1 MNKYVYRRIS
11 AFLIDVFLVTFVST
25 IFSSISYVNPFIENY
40 KVAYD
45 EYREIYKSESESV
58 LTNPTIKNVVDYSNK
73 MSKQIYKIDYSM
85 LFNNIY
91 YLVFSFL
98 YFVLFAYFT
107 NGQTLGKKLFKL
119 KVVRQDGEKVKLSNL
134 MLRTLLS
141 GSSIFMGVNI
151 IVVIQL
157 LLLMIPQNQAYFYA
171 ILFSSMPI
179 SRIASSGWNL
189 TSTFPMSNTIFLII
203 YFFSYNPASLPAKS
217 ISIRYT

>member
-11 AFLIDVFLVTFVST
+11 AFLIDIFLVTFVST

-107 NGQTLGKKLFKL
+107 IGQTLGKKLFKL
-119 KVVRQDGEKVKLSNL
+119 RVVRQDGEKVKLSNL

-171 ILFSSMPI
+171 ILFSSMI
-179 SRIASSGWNL
+179 SYIIEIIGLVLLFSKEHRSLDDIIG
-189 TSTFPMSNTIFLII
+189 STKVIDEVK
-203 YFFSYNPASLPAKS
+203 YV
-217 ISIRYT
+217 

>member
-11 AFLIDVFLVTFVST
+11 AFLIDIFLVTFVST

-58 LTNPTIKNVVDYSNK
+58 LTNPTIKNVVDYS
-73 MSKQIYKIDYSM
+73 M

-119 KVVRQDGEKVKLSNL
+119 RVVRQDGEKVKLSNL

-157 LLLMIPQNQAYFYA
+157 LLLMISQNQVYFYA
-171 ILFSSMPI
+171 ILFSSMI
-179 SRIASSGWNL
+179 SYVIEIIGLVLLFSKEHRSLDDIIG
-189 TSTFPMSNTIFLII
+189 STKVIDEVK
-203 YFFSYNPASLPAKS
+203 YV
-217 ISIRYT
+217 

>member
-25 IFSSISYVNPFIENY
+25 VFSSISYVNPFIGNY

-45 EYREIYKSESESV
+45 EYREIYKSESESM

-134 MLRTLLS
+134 MLRTFLS

-157 LLLMIPQNQAYFYA
+157 LLLMIPQNQVYFYA
-171 ILFSSMPI
+171 ILFSSMI
-179 SRIASSGWNL
+179 SYVIEIIGLVLLFSKEHRSLDDIIG
-189 TSTFPMSNTIFLII
+189 STKVIDEVK
-203 YFFSYNPASLPAKS
+203 YV
-217 ISIRYT
+217 

>member
-25 IFSSISYVNPFIENY
+25 VFSSISYVNPFIENY

-157 LLLMIPQNQAYFYA
+157 LLLMIPQNQVYFYA
-171 ILFSSMPI
+171 ILFSSMI
-179 SRIASSGWNL
+179 SYIIEIIGLVLLFSKEHRSLDDIIG
-189 TSTFPMSNTIFLII
+189 STKVIDEVK
-203 YFFSYNPASLPAKS
+203 YV
-217 ISIRYT
+217 

>member
-11 AFLIDVFLVTFVST
+11 AFLIDIFLVTFVST
-25 IFSSISYVNPFIENY
+25 IFSSISYVNPFIGNY

-119 KVVRQDGEKVKLSNL
+119 RVVRQDGEKVKLSNL

-157 LLLMIPQNQAYFYA
+157 LLLMIPQNQVYFYA
-171 ILFSSMPI
+171 ILLSSMI
-179 SRIASSGWNL
+179 SYVIEIIGLVLLFSKEHRSLDDIIG
-189 TSTFPMSNTIFLII
+189 STKVIDEVK
-203 YFFSYNPASLPAKS
+203 YV
-217 ISIRYT
+217 

>member
-11 AFLIDVFLVTFVST
+11 AFLIDIFLVTFIST
-25 IFSSISYVNPFIENY
+25 IFSSISYVNPFIGNY

-134 MLRTLLS
+134 MLRTFLS

-151 IVVIQL
+151 IVIIQL
-157 LLLMIPQNQAYFYA
+157 LLLMIPQNQVYFYA
-171 ILFSSMPI
+171 ILFSSMI
-179 SRIASSGWNL
+179 SYVIEIIGLVLLFSKEHRSLDDIIG
-189 TSTFPMSNTIFLII
+189 STKVIDEVK
-203 YFFSYNPASLPAKS
+203 YV
-217 ISIRYT
+217 

>member
-25 IFSSISYVNPFIENY
+25 VFSSISYVNPFIDNY

-157 LLLMIPQNQAYFYA
+157 LLLLISQNQVYFYA
-171 ILFSSMPI
+171 ILFSSMI
-179 SRIASSGWNL
+179 SYVIEIIGLVLLFSKEHRSLDDIIAS
-189 TSTFPMSNTIFLII
+189 TKVIDEVK
-203 YFFSYNPASLPAKS
+203 YV
-217 ISIRYT
+217 

>member
-11 AFLIDVFLVTFVST
+11 AFLIDIFLVTFIST
-25 IFSSISYVNPFIENY
+25 IFSSISYVNPFIGNY

-134 MLRTLLS
+134 MLRTFLS

-157 LLLMIPQNQAYFYA
+157 LLLMIPQNQVYFYA
-171 ILFSSMPI
+171 ILFSSM
-179 SRIASSGWNL
+179 
-189 TSTFPMSNTIFLII
+189 TSYVIEII
-203 YFFSYNPASLPAKS
+203 GLVLLFSKEHRSLDDIIGSTKV
-217 ISIRYT
+217 IDEVKYV

>member
-157 LLLMIPQNQAYFYA
+157 LLLMIPRNQAYFYA
-171 ILFSSMPI
+171 ILFSSMI
-179 SRIASSGWNL
+179 SYIIEIIGLVLLFSKEHRSLDDIIG
-189 TSTFPMSNTIFLII
+189 STKVIDEVK
-203 YFFSYNPASLPAKS
+203 YV
-217 ISIRYT
+217 

>member
-11 AFLIDVFLVTFVST
+11 AFLIDIFLVTFVST

-119 KVVRQDGEKVKLSNL
+119 RVVRQDGEKVKLSNL
-134 MLRTLLS
+134 MLRTFLS

-171 ILFSSMPI
+171 ILFSSMI
-179 SRIASSGWNL
+179 SYIIEIIGLVLLFSKEHRSLYDIIG
-189 TSTFPMSNTIFLII
+189 STKVIDEVK
-203 YFFSYNPASLPAKS
+203 YV
-217 ISIRYT
+217 

>member
-25 IFSSISYVNPFIENY
+25 IFSSISYVNPFMENY

-157 LLLMIPQNQAYFYA
+157 LLLMIPQNQVYFYA
-171 ILFSSMPI
+171 ILLSSMI
-179 SRIASSGWNL
+179 SYVIEIIGLVLLFSKEHRSLDDIIG
-189 TSTFPMSNTIFLII
+189 STKVIDEVK
-203 YFFSYNPASLPAKS
+203 YV
-217 ISIRYT
+217 

>member
-11 AFLIDVFLVTFVST
+11 AFLIDIFLVTFVST
-25 IFSSISYVNPFIENY
+25 VFSSISYVNPFIGNY

-171 ILFSSMPI
+171 ILFSSMI
-179 SRIASSGWNL
+179 SYVIEIIGLVLLFSKEHRSLDDIIG
-189 TSTFPMSNTIFLII
+189 STKVIDEVK
-203 YFFSYNPASLPAKS
+203 YV
-217 ISIRYT
+217 

>member
-11 AFLIDVFLVTFVST
+11 AFLIDIFLVTFVST
-25 IFSSISYVNPFIENY
+25 IFSSISYVNPFIGNY

-119 KVVRQDGEKVKLSNL
+119 RVVRQDGEKVKLSNL
-134 MLRTLLS
+134 MLRTFLS

-157 LLLMIPQNQAYFYA
+157 LLLMISQNQVYFYA
-171 ILFSSMPI
+171 ILFSSMI
-179 SRIASSGWNL
+179 SYVIEIIGLVLLFSKEHRSLDDIIAS
-189 TSTFPMSNTIFLII
+189 TKVIDEVK
-203 YFFSYNPASLPAKS
+203 YV
-217 ISIRYT
+217 

>member
-11 AFLIDVFLVTFVST
+11 AFLIDIFLVTFIST
-25 IFSSISYVNPFIENY
+25 IFSSISYVNPFIGNY

-45 EYREIYKSESESV
+45 EYRENYKSESESV

-119 KVVRQDGEKVKLSNL
+119 KVVRQDGEKLKLSNL

-157 LLLMIPQNQAYFYA
+157 LLLMIPQNQVYFYA
-171 ILFSSMPI
+171 ILFSSMI
-179 SRIASSGWNL
+179 SYVIEIIGLILLFSKEHRSLDDIIG
-189 TSTFPMSNTIFLII
+189 STKVIDEVK
-203 YFFSYNPASLPAKS
+203 YV
-217 ISIRYT
+217 

>member
-11 AFLIDVFLVTFVST
+11 AFLIDIFLVTFIST

-45 EYREIYKSESESV
+45 EYRENYKSESESV

-91 YLVFSFL
+91 YLVFIFL

-134 MLRTLLS
+134 TLRTLLS

-157 LLLMIPQNQAYFYA
+157 LLLMIPQNQVYFYA
-171 ILFSSMPI
+171 ILFSSMI
-179 SRIASSGWNL
+179 SYVIEIIGLVLLFSKEHRSLDDIIG
-189 TSTFPMSNTIFLII
+189 STKVIDEVK
-203 YFFSYNPASLPAKS
+203 YV
-217 ISIRYT
+217 

>member
-25 IFSSISYVNPFIENY
+25 VFSSISYVNPFMENY

-157 LLLMIPQNQAYFYA
+157 LLLMIPQNQVYFYA
-171 ILFSSMPI
+171 ILLSSMI
-179 SRIASSGWNL
+179 SYVIEIIGLVLLFSKEHRSLDDIIG
-189 TSTFPMSNTIFLII
+189 STKVIDEVK
-203 YFFSYNPASLPAKS
+203 YV
-217 ISIRYT
+217 

>member
-11 AFLIDVFLVTFVST
+11 AFLIDIFLVTFIST
-25 IFSSISYVNPFIENY
+25 IFSSISYVNPFIGNY

-119 KVVRQDGEKVKLSNL
+119 KVVRQDGEKLKLSNL

-157 LLLMIPQNQAYFYA
+157 LLLMIPQNQVYFYA
-171 ILFSSMPI
+171 ILFSSMI
-179 SRIASSGWNL
+179 SYVIEIIGLILLFSKEHRSLDDIIG
-189 TSTFPMSNTIFLII
+189 STKVIDEVK
-203 YFFSYNPASLPAKS
+203 YV
-217 ISIRYT
+217 

>member
-11 AFLIDVFLVTFVST
+11 AFLIDIFLVTFIST
-25 IFSSISYVNPFIENY
+25 IFSSISYVNPFIGNY

-119 KVVRQDGEKVKLSNL
+119 RVVRQDGEKVKLSNL
-134 MLRTLLS
+134 MLRTFLS

-151 IVVIQL
+151 IVIIQL
-157 LLLMIPQNQAYFYA
+157 LLLMIPQNQVYFYA
-171 ILFSSMPI
+171 ILFSSMI
-179 SRIASSGWNL
+179 SYVIEIIGLVLLFSKEHRSLDDIIG
-189 TSTFPMSNTIFLII
+189 STKVIDEVK
-203 YFFSYNPASLPAKS
+203 YV
-217 ISIRYT
+217 

>member
-11 AFLIDVFLVTFVST
+11 AFLIDIFLLTFVST

-119 KVVRQDGEKVKLSNL
+119 RVVRQDGEKVKLSNL

-157 LLLMIPQNQAYFYA
+157 LLLMISQNQVYFYA
-171 ILFSSMPI
+171 ILFSSMI
-179 SRIASSGWNL
+179 SYVIEIIGLVLLFSKEHRSLDDIIG
-189 TSTFPMSNTIFLII
+189 STKVIDEVK
-203 YFFSYNPASLPAKS
+203 YV
-217 ISIRYT
+217 

>member
-25 IFSSISYVNPFIENY
+25 IFSSISYVNPFMENY

-119 KVVRQDGEKVKLSNL
+119 RVVRQDGEKVKLSNL

-157 LLLMIPQNQAYFYA
+157 LLLMISQNQVYFYA
-171 ILFSSMPI
+171 ILLSSMI
-179 SRIASSGWNL
+179 SYVIEIIGLVLLFSKEHRSLDDIIG
-189 TSTFPMSNTIFLII
+189 STKVIDEVK
-203 YFFSYNPASLPAKS
+203 YV
-217 ISIRYT
+217 

>member
-11 AFLIDVFLVTFVST
+11 AFLIDIFLVTFVST

-119 KVVRQDGEKVKLSNL
+119 RVVRQDGDKVKLSNL
-134 MLRTLLS
+134 MLRTFLS

-157 LLLMIPQNQAYFYA
+157 LLLLISQNQVYFYA
-171 ILFSSMPI
+171 ILFSSMI
-179 SRIASSGWNL
+179 SYVIEIIGLVLLFSKEHRSLDDIIAS
-189 TSTFPMSNTIFLII
+189 TKVIDEVK
-203 YFFSYNPASLPAKS
+203 YV
-217 ISIRYT
+217 

>member
-25 IFSSISYVNPFIENY
+25 IFSSISYVNPFMENY

-98 YFVLFAYFT
+98 YFALFAYFT

-157 LLLMIPQNQAYFYA
+157 LLLMIPQNQVYFYA
-171 ILFSSMPI
+171 ILLSSMI
-179 SRIASSGWNL
+179 SYVIEIIGLVLLFSKEHRSLDDIIG
-189 TSTFPMSNTIFLII
+189 STKVIDEVK
-203 YFFSYNPASLPAKS
+203 YV
-217 ISIRYT
+217 

>member
-25 IFSSISYVNPFIENY
+25 VFSSISYVNPFIENY

-58 LTNPTIKNVVDYSNK
+58 LTNPTIENVVDYSNK

-171 ILFSSMPI
+171 ILFSSMI
-179 SRIASSGWNL
+179 SYIIEIIGLVLLFSKEHRSLDDIIG
-189 TSTFPMSNTIFLII
+189 STKVIDEVK
-203 YFFSYNPASLPAKS
+203 YV
-217 ISIRYT
+217 

>member
-11 AFLIDVFLVTFVST
+11 AFLIDIFLVTFIST
-25 IFSSISYVNPFIENY
+25 IFSSISYVNPFIGNY

-134 MLRTLLS
+134 LLRTFLS

-157 LLLMIPQNQAYFYA
+157 LLLMIHQNQVYFYA
-171 ILFSSMPI
+171 ILFSSMI
-179 SRIASSGWNL
+179 SYVIEIIGLVLLFSKEHRSLDDIIG
-189 TSTFPMSNTIFLII
+189 STKVIDEVK
-203 YFFSYNPASLPAKS
+203 YV
-217 ISIRYT
+217 

>member
-11 AFLIDVFLVTFVST
+11 AFLIDIFLVTFIST
-25 IFSSISYVNPFIENY
+25 IFSSISYVNPFIGNY

-151 IVVIQL
+151 IVIIQL
-157 LLLMIPQNQAYFYA
+157 LLLMIPQNQVYFYA
-171 ILFSSMPI
+171 ILLSSMI
-179 SRIASSGWNL
+179 SYVIEIIGLVLLFSKEHRSLDDIIG
-189 TSTFPMSNTIFLII
+189 STKVIDEVK
-203 YFFSYNPASLPAKS
+203 YV
-217 ISIRYT
+217 

>member
-11 AFLIDVFLVTFVST
+11 AFLIDIFLVTFVST
-25 IFSSISYVNPFIENY
+25 VFSSISYVNPFIGNY

-171 ILFSSMPI
+171 ILFSSMI
-179 SRIASSGWNL
+179 SYIIEIIGLVLLFSKEHRSLDDIIG
-189 TSTFPMSNTIFLII
+189 STKVIDEVK
-203 YFFSYNPASLPAKS
+203 YV
-217 ISIRYT
+217 

>member
-11 AFLIDVFLVTFVST
+11 AFLIDIFLVTFVST

-73 MSKQIYKIDYSM
+73 MSKQLYKIDYSM

-119 KVVRQDGEKVKLSNL
+119 RVVRQDGEKVKLSNL
-134 MLRTLLS
+134 MLRTFLS

-157 LLLMIPQNQAYFYA
+157 LLLMISQNQVYFYA
-171 ILFSSMPI
+171 ILFSSMI
-179 SRIASSGWNL
+179 SYIIEIIGLVLLFSKEHRSLDDIIG
-189 TSTFPMSNTIFLII
+189 STKVIDEVK
-203 YFFSYNPASLPAKS
+203 YV
-217 ISIRYT
+217 

>member
-11 AFLIDVFLVTFVST
+11 AFLIDIFLVTFIST
-25 IFSSISYVNPFIENY
+25 IFSSISYVNPFIGNY

-45 EYREIYKSESESV
+45 EYRENYKSESESV

-157 LLLMIPQNQAYFYA
+157 LLLMIPQNQVYFYA
-171 ILFSSMPI
+171 ILFSSMI
-179 SRIASSGWNL
+179 SYVIEIIGLVLLFSKEHRSLDDIIG
-189 TSTFPMSNTIFLII
+189 STKVIDEVK
-203 YFFSYNPASLPAKS
+203 YV
-217 ISIRYT
+217 

>member
-11 AFLIDVFLVTFVST
+11 AFLIDIFLVTFIST
-25 IFSSISYVNPFIENY
+25 IFSSISYVNPFIGNY

-91 YLVFSFL
+91 YLFFSFL

-119 KVVRQDGEKVKLSNL
+119 KVVRQDGEKLKLSNL

-157 LLLMIPQNQAYFYA
+157 LLLMIPQNQVYFYA
-171 ILFSSMPI
+171 ILFSSMI
-179 SRIASSGWNL
+179 SYVIEIIGLILLFSKEHRSLDDIIG
-189 TSTFPMSNTIFLII
+189 STKVIDEVK
-203 YFFSYNPASLPAKS
+203 YV
-217 ISIRYT
+217 

>member
-11 AFLIDVFLVTFVST
+11 AFLIDIFLVTFIST
-25 IFSSISYVNPFIENY
+25 IFSSISYVNPFIGNY

-45 EYREIYKSESESV
+45 EYREIYKSESESM

-119 KVVRQDGEKVKLSNL
+119 RVVRQDGEKVKLSNL
-134 MLRTLLS
+134 MLRTFLS

-157 LLLMIPQNQAYFYA
+157 LLLMIPQNQVYFYA
-171 ILFSSMPI
+171 ILFSSMI
-179 SRIASSGWNL
+179 SYVIEIIGLVLLFSKEHRSLDDIIG
-189 TSTFPMSNTIFLII
+189 STKVIDEVK
-203 YFFSYNPASLPAKS
+203 YV
-217 ISIRYT
+217 

>member
-11 AFLIDVFLVTFVST
+11 AFLIDIFLVTFVST

-119 KVVRQDGEKVKLSNL
+119 RVVRQDGEKVKLSNL

-157 LLLMIPQNQAYFYA
+157 LLLMISQNQVYFYA
-171 ILFSSMPI
+171 ILFSSMI
-179 SRIASSGWNL
+179 SYIIEIIGLVLLFSKEHRSLDDIIG
-189 TSTFPMSNTIFLII
+189 STKVIDEVK
-203 YFFSYNPASLPAKS
+203 YV
-217 ISIRYT
+217 

>member
-11 AFLIDVFLVTFVST
+11 AFLIDIFLVTFVST

-119 KVVRQDGEKVKLSNL
+119 RVVRQDGEKVKLSNL

-157 LLLMIPQNQAYFYA
+157 LLLMISQNQVYFYA
-171 ILFSSMPI
+171 ILFSSMI
-179 SRIASSGWNL
+179 SYVIEIIGLVLLFSKEHRSLDDIIG
-189 TSTFPMSNTIFLII
+189 STKVIDEVK
-203 YFFSYNPASLPAKS
+203 YV
-217 ISIRYT
+217 

>member
-11 AFLIDVFLVTFVST
+11 AFLIDIFLVTFVST

-157 LLLMIPQNQAYFYA
+157 LLLMIPQNQVYFNA
-171 ILFSSMPI
+171 ILLSSMI
-179 SRIASSGWNL
+179 SYVIEIIGLVLLFSKEHRSLDDIIG
-189 TSTFPMSNTIFLII
+189 STKVIDEVK
-203 YFFSYNPASLPAKS
+203 YV
-217 ISIRYT
+217 

>member
-11 AFLIDVFLVTFVST
+11 AFLIDIFLVTFIST
-25 IFSSISYVNPFIENY
+25 IFSSISYVNPFIGNY

-157 LLLMIPQNQAYFYA
+157 LLLMIPQNQVYFYA
-171 ILFSSMPI
+171 ILLSSMI
-179 SRIASSGWNL
+179 SYVIEIIGLVLLFSKEHRSLDDIIG
-189 TSTFPMSNTIFLII
+189 STKVIDEVK
-203 YFFSYNPASLPAKS
+203 YV
-217 ISIRYT
+217 

>member
-11 AFLIDVFLVTFVST
+11 AFLIDIFLVTFIST
-25 IFSSISYVNPFIENY
+25 IFSSISYVNPFIGNY

-134 MLRTLLS
+134 ILRTLLS

-151 IVVIQL
+151 IGVIQL
-157 LLLMIPQNQAYFYA
+157 LLLMIPQNQVYFYA
-171 ILFSSMPI
+171 ILFSSM
-179 SRIASSGWNL
+179 
-189 TSTFPMSNTIFLII
+189 
-203 YFFSYNPASLPAKS
+203 FSYVIEIIGLVLLFSKEHRSLDDIIGSTKV
-217 ISIRYT
+217 IDEVKYV

>member
-157 LLLMIPQNQAYFYA
+157 LFLMIPQNQAYFYA
-171 ILFSSMPI
+171 ILFSSMI
-179 SRIASSGWNL
+179 SYIIEIIGLVLLFSKEHRSLDDIIG
-189 TSTFPMSNTIFLII
+189 STKVIDEVK
-203 YFFSYNPASLPAKS
+203 YV
-217 ISIRYT
+217 

>member
-119 KVVRQDGEKVKLSNL
+119 RVVRQDGEKVKLSNL
-134 MLRTLLS
+134 MLRTFLS

-157 LLLMIPQNQAYFYA
+157 LLLLISQNQVYFYA
-171 ILFSSMPI
+171 ILFSSMI
-179 SRIASSGWNL
+179 SYVIEIIGLVLLFSKEHRSLDDIIAS
-189 TSTFPMSNTIFLII
+189 TKVIDEVK
-203 YFFSYNPASLPAKS
+203 YV
-217 ISIRYT
+217 